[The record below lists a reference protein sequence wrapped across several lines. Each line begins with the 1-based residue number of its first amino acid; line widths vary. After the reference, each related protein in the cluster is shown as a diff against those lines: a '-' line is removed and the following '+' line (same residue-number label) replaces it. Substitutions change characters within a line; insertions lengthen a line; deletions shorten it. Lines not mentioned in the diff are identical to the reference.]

1 MRKRPTLEIAETQP
15 NEGADGEATEPG
27 NRDLPNLITKALN
40 AFETSLQNEKFKP
53 SLAEYLKLLQFE
65 QDLKKHDDKPKEIKV
80 TWVEPELISS
90 EE

>member
-1 MRKRPTLEIAETQP
+1 MQP
-15 NEGADGEATEPG
+15 EESTVRREATKPG
-27 NRDLPNLITKALN
+27 NRDLPNLITKALD
-40 AFETSLQNEKFKP
+40 AFETRLQNEDFKP

-65 QDLKKHDDKPKEIKV
+65 QEIKKGDDKPTEIKV